1 MVSKISIEG
10 TVVGSCEY
18 VNEHSG
24 YVNSREFLSSSAAVV
39 FTGIVNQ
46 NRKEFSSKMYGQY
59 IRTTPVPSLDILHQ
73 TTGD

>member
-1 MVSKISIEG
+1 MVSKIPIQG
-10 TVVGSCEY
+10 PVVGSCEY

-24 YVNSREFLSSSAAVV
+24 YVNSREFLSSSAVV
-39 FTGIVNQ
+39 FTGIINQ

-59 IRTTPVPSLDILHQ
+59 IPTTPVPSLDMLHQ